1 MYAMKCSTHSLFY
14 LGCGGT
20 LLRWLPDCGL
30 GLLTSGTWSTLRDI
44 MNINQMCV
52 SPLILLKVLLLPKP
66 KNTQQIQ
73 FAKVQQIFFFQIW
86 IQSMSS
92 CSCLQYFLYFQEYF
106 HLGPARQ
113 PDWHKWVCVCVTE
126 GKEGERMGGSKSLAY
141 TAISDHLE
149 LLWQWSSVAYQDS
162 LGDRGV
168 HSGNS
173 SCYQGAQRWQVVL
186 VLESILYNFNCSM
199 PHGWNSAPFP
209 IISSFFL

>member
-1 MYAMKCSTHSLFY
+1 MYAMKCSTHSLFH

-106 HLGPARQ
+106 HLG
-113 PDWHKWVCVCVTE
+113 
-126 GKEGERMGGSKSLAY
+126 L
-141 TAISDHLE
+141 
-149 LLWQWSSVAYQDS
+149 QDS
-162 LGDRGV
+162 QTDTNEYVFVWLREKKEREWEVVSPLPIQQSLTILSFSD
-168 HSGNS
+168 SD
-173 SCYQGAQRWQVVL
+173 QVWL
-186 VLESILYNFNCSM
+186 TKT
-199 PHGWNSAPFP
+199 A
-209 IISSFFL
+209 